1 MIIDLIS
8 DLHGCKPA
16 LHGGDLL
23 IIAGDLTARDKPPEY
38 DTFDS
43 WLKKQK
49 YNYKIVIAGNHDGL
63 LQKFP
68 NRNQIVYDNG
78 MRQGRLASAHAY
90 LCDSGTYFERL
101 RIWGSPWTP
110 TFCNWH
116 FMLDRGAPIKAKWD
130 LIPVDTDILITHG
143 PMWGVLDTV
152 YPLPSAKIDH
162 LGCYD
167 LRDAIERIK
176 PRLHVC
182 GHIHGGHGT
191 LTLKHPDSNHNT
203 FCVNASI
210 MDEDYNPVNKPIRVI
225 YEPTN
230 RTFSL
235 CRETY
240 STRT

>member
-1 MIIDLIS
+1 MIIDLVS

-23 IIAGDLTARDKPPEY
+23 IVAGDLTARDTEKEY
-38 DTFDS
+38 HKFDD
-43 WLKKQK
+43 WLWGLPYKK
-49 YNYKIVIAGNHDGL
+49 KIFIAGNHDGIL
-63 LQKFP
+63 TKELPRKYNISFGESHKEKFE
-68 NRNQIVYDNG
+68 
-78 MRQGRLASAHAY
+78 Y
-90 LCDSGTYFERL
+90 LCDSGTEYAGL
-101 RIWGSPWTP
+101 KIWGSPWTP

-167 LRDAIERIK
+167 LRDAIEKIR